1 MIRENRGQE
10 RVKKSVSFIWHS
22 CLGYREGVAVRIR
35 FQPVRFVCRECPQT
49 ICAEMSALRFMLNH
63 RIRL

>member
-10 RVKKSVSFIWHS
+10 RVKKSVLFVWHS

-35 FQPVRFVCRECPQT
+35 FQPVLFVCREC
-49 ICAEMSALRFMLNH
+49 LRRSVL
-63 RIRL
+63 R